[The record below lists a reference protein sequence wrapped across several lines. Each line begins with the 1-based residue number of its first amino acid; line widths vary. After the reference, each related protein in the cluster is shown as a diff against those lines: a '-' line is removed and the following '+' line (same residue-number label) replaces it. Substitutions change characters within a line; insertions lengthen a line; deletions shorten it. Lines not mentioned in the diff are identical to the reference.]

1 MSVPLDISFWN
12 CCTARSIL
20 MCMSD
25 KSSKPTPDEL
35 TTIVK
40 LLTEIERKQAVMQSD
55 VQDIK
60 RSTKMNEL
68 TISNTQS
75 SLKEQGGRLRM
86 IEEDIRA
93 VAVSQ
98 EVTETKLDQILEALT
113 PELEKIT
120 DNTLRIDNHETQIV
134 QHNVRISALENA
146 A

>member
-1 MSVPLDISFWN
+1 
-12 CCTARSIL
+12 

>member
-1 MSVPLDISFWN
+1 
-12 CCTARSIL
+12 

-120 DNTLRIDNHETQIV
+120 DNTLRIENHETQIV
-134 QHNVRISALENA
+134 QHNIRLSALENA